1 MSNQDKTQGY
11 DEVLA
16 SLTPEMIERFRNALA
31 LGKWPD
37 GRPLTPEQKETTL
50 QAVMVWEAN
59 NLPEHERTGYIERNA
74 CASNKGEEDT
84 VNISDL
90 LGGQ

>member
-1 MSNQDKTQGY
+1 MSNDTQGY

-16 SLTPEMIERFRNALA
+16 SLTPEMIDRFRTALE

-37 GRPLTPEQKETTL
+37 GRVLTKEQKATTL

-59 NLPEHERTGYIERNA
+59 NLPEAERTGYIERNA
-74 CASNKGEEDT
+74 CQSNKGEEDT

-90 LGGQ
+90 LGG